1 MVERSSGTKHI
12 IHSRHL
18 GRIPTPNRLVERS
31 SVIKHIIH
39 SRHLGRIP
47 MASGDGDGRLFFW
60 DFKTGGKVETFKAHD
75 KVSITLDWHPLLAS
89 RVCTG
94 SWDGKVKIW
103 D

>member
-1 MVERSSGTKHI
+1 
-12 IHSRHL
+12 
-18 GRIPTPNRLVERS
+18 
-31 SVIKHIIH
+31 
-39 SRHLGRIP
+39 